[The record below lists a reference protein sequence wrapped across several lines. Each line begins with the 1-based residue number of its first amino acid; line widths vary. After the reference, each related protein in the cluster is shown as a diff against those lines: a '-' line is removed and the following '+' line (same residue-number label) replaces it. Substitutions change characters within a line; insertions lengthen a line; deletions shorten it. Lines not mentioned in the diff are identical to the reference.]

1 MALFGK
7 RSEPQEQAAAT
18 DVYTLLGSDSRPLA
32 RATRHEF
39 ESPFLFFTLI
49 EGELR
54 SLREAQGIQVI
65 PPPDMDQK
73 PQIARY
79 AGYHD
84 GIVALQPIRGTG
96 SAMRENFRVP
106 ADFDSHAYPD
116 FSDPVEIHAVDL
128 SCGGIAFRS
137 SHPFSPKEIFEV
149 DIPLTSGKQLV
160 LRAQA
165 LRART
170 DPKGGAVYACR
181 FVDLT
186 DDAEMLLRET
196 MFVLQFQS
204 NQFQNR

>member
-7 RSEPQEQAAAT
+7 RNEPQEQAPPA
-18 DVYTLLGSDSRPLA
+18 DVYTLLDSNSRPLA

-65 PPPDMDQK
+65 PPDKDQP

-106 ADFDSHAYPD
+106 ADFDTYAYPD
-116 FSDPVEIHAVDL
+116 SGERVPIHAIDL
-128 SCGGIAFRS
+128 SCGGVAFRS

-149 DIPLTSGKQLV
+149 DIPLNSGKQLV

-181 FVDLT
+181 FIDLT